1 MKHRFTFLL
10 AFCLMAFSVSAQL
23 VDVVTGINKPW
34 SLALKGND
42 LYITVDGDGK
52 IAKIDL
58 TQQPNPPV
66 IDVLTGQG
74 TTPFGGMII
83 QGDDLYFALYQEGKV
98 KKLDLSLPNPI
109 AVDVATGF
117 VNPNDV
123 LVNGTDMYVANQ
135 SASYISKVD
144 LTQPFPPT
152 LTNFPIG
159 TFAFGLALKGNFL
172 YFSDSNFGE
181 ISKIDITQTNPTP
194 VLVAGGLGGTTG
206 LTFNGN
212 FLYFAGVN
220 KIRRIDVSIP
230 NPTPE
235 DIVMGLNFPLLCAF
249 DGQVLYISENGGN
262 KISKLTIAQPV
273 FSALGTICANA
284 VPTNLG
290 GASPTGG
297 TYSGPGVT
305 NNGNG
310 ETFAFNPAAAGGPGT
325 YTITYTA
332 INGSMVTSMLTVAE
346 APVVSVSTDG
356 SILLDFGTVPI
367 SDGSPA
373 GGTYSGP
380 GVLPGNLFDPYLAG
394 VGIYTITYTY
404 TAANGCSGSDS
415 FIVTVTPGANDACGG
430 ATSIDNLLG
439 GALNV
444 PQVSTEFNNTGYTTA
459 GDPSTGYD
467 CFVDQG
473 GPSLEHTLWYTFV
486 GDGSK
491 YRIRSVNCN
500 NATPYNDDTQVAIY
514 AGACNSLSPV
524 ACNDDENAP
533 AQVYNFSVEVATQA
547 GTAYRMLVDGYGG
560 TEGRFCL
567 EVTRLGLSAVI
578 DISQTSIQVFPNP
591 TEGDI
596 QLRNVTAEMVEVFDN
611 MGRLVLSEVN
621 PGSNLD
627 ISQTAAGVYFL
638 KIYADGQVYST
649 KVVKQ

>member
-1 MKHRFTFLL
+1 MVFKD
-10 AFCLMAFSVSAQL
+10 SV
-23 VDVVTGINKPW
+23 
-34 SLALKGND
+34 
-42 LYITVDGDGK
+42 LYI
-52 IAKIDL
+52 AK
-58 TQQPNPPV
+58 
-66 IDVLTGQG
+66 
-74 TTPFGGMII
+74 
-83 QGDDLYFALYQEGKV
+83 ALG
-98 KKLDLSLPNPI
+98 NR
-109 AVDVATGF
+109 
-117 VNPNDV
+117 
-123 LVNGTDMYVANQ
+123 
-135 SASYISKVD
+135 ISSVD
-144 LTQPFPPT
+144 LKQTPLVRNTFVGGITKPVGMT
-152 LTNFPIG
+152 L
-159 TFAFGLALKGNFL
+159 
-172 YFSDSNFGE
+172 
-181 ISKIDITQTNPTP
+181 
-194 VLVAGGLGGTTG
+194 
-206 LTFNGN
+206 NGN
-212 FLYFAGVN
+212 FLYIAGASEVVKVDIN
-220 KIRRIDVSIP
+220 QP
-230 NPTPE
+230 NPSAT
-235 DIVMGLNFPLLCAF
+235 VVVSGLSGSRQVAF
-249 DGQVLYISENGGN
+249 DGIDMYIAQVGN
-262 KISKLTIAQPV
+262 SQAGQGKISKLQIGQPS
-273 FSALGTICANA
+273 FSVLGSVCSNTM
-284 VPTNLG
+284 PTNLG

-310 ETFAFNPAAAGGPGT
+310 ETFTFNPAAAGGAGT

-332 INGSMVTSMLTVAE
+332 TNGNTATTTLTVAE

-356 SILLDFGTVPI
+356 SIPLDFGTVPI
-367 SDGSPA
+367 LDGSPA

-394 VGIYTITYTY
+394 VGIFTITYTY
-404 TAANGCSGSDS
+404 TATNGCSGSDS
-415 FIVTVTPGANDACGG
+415 FIVTVMPGANDACDG

-459 GDPSTGYD
+459 GDPTTGYD

-473 GPSLEHTLWYTFV
+473 GSSLEHTLWYTFV

-524 ACNDDENAP
+524 ACNDDENGA
-533 AQVYNFSVEVATQA
+533 AQVYNISVEVATQA
-547 GTAYRMLVDGYGG
+547 GIAYRMLVDGYDGK
-560 TEGRFCL
+560 EGRFCL

-578 DISQTSIQVFPNP
+578 DISQTNIQVFPNP
-591 TEGDI
+591 TEGEI